1 MVTPLTCSTSVLL
14 AERTFDDEPV
24 YIEPYSVNVVV
35 FATGSC
41 VYVYEP
47 IHERE

>member
-1 MVTPLTCSTSVLL
+1 MVTPLTLKMSVEL
-14 AERTFDDEPV
+14 DDLTLVDESV

-47 IHERE
+47 THAML